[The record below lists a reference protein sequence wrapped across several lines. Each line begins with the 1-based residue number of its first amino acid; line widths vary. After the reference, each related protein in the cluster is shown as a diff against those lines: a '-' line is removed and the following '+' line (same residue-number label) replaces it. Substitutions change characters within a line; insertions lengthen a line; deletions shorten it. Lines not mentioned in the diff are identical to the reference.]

1 MLKSVEKPNGSL
13 VEFEYDALGRRT
25 AKIHNNLVKRYLWD
39 GNVLLHEWQ
48 YNLEDKPQ
56 LQVNDFGELSFDTQ
70 EPIENL
76 VTWVYEEGS
85 FVPSAKIVNNSKYS
99 IISDYIS
106 RPVQAYSEK
115 GDLVWETDYDI
126 YGGLRN
132 LKGEKQFIPFRQLG
146 QYEDVETGLYYN
158 RFRYYSPETGTYL
171 SQDMI
176 GLKGGMALYAYV
188 HDPNSFVDIF
198 GLMAGFPTNVD
209 FTGSADLFPTTGSQK
224 NIVDIVMT
232 GDRDADFTRAYK
244 EAGISKSQM
253 KGQGYTWH
261 HVHDFDPT
269 TGKTTM
275 QLVKTSAHEA
285 TLPHKGS
292 ASQFASHFKVDYDTY
307 EAKMKAYEQG
317 WRKKPKKCK

>member
-1 MLKSVEKPNGSL
+1 MFYKKILLLLLILSASVYSRE
-13 VEFEYDALGRRT
+13 
-25 AKIHNNLVKRYLWD
+25 AKVSR
-39 GNVLLHEWQ
+39 
-48 YNLEDKPQ
+48 
-56 LQVNDFGELSFDTQ
+56 
-70 EPIENL
+70 
-76 VTWVYEEGS
+76 
-85 FVPSAKIVNNSKYS
+85 
-99 IISDYIS
+99 IIIKNTVD
-106 RPVQAYSEK
+106 
-115 GDLVWETDYDI
+115 
-126 YGGLRN
+126 N
-132 LKGEKQFIPFRQLG
+132 GEKLSRNADKRCVG
-146 QYEDVETGLYYN
+146 TGLYYN
-158 RFRYYSPETGTYL
+158 RFRYYSPETGQYL
-171 SQDMI
+171 SPDPI

-188 HDPNSFVDIF
+188 HDPNSFVDVF

-209 FTGSADLFPTTGSQK
+209 FTGSADLFPTTGGQK

-292 ASQFASHFKVDYDTY
+292 ASQFADHFKVDYDTY